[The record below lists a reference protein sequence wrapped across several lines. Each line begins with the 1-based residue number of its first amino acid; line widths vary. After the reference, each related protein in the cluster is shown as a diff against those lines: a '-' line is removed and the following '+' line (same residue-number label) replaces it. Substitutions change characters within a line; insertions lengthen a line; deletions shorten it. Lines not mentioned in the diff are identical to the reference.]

1 MFSGIVE
8 EMGVVKSFE
17 PGLAGARL
25 SILARTIL
33 KDLQLGESVSVSG
46 ACLTV
51 SLTLV
56 KRIFQLTSRSKP

>member
-33 KDLQLGESVSVSG
+33 RIFS
-46 ACLTV
+46 
-51 SLTLV
+51 LV
-56 KRIFQLTSRSKP
+56 KA